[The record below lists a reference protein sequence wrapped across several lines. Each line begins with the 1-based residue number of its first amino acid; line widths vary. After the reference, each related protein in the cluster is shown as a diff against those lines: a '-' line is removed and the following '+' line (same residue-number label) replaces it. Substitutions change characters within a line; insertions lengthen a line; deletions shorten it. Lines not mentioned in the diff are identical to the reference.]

1 MYNYQ
6 NLGRLKLQIQK
17 NFANFLFAQ
26 FKNKKRNTET
36 FSESSNFREF
46 RYEFRY
52 LSIGS
57 GKEKTRRPKIS
68 LQSFQIRETLWIYL
82 MLPSRDE

>member
-17 NFANFLFAQ
+17 NFANFLFPQ

-36 FSESSNFREF
+36 FRESSNFREF

-57 GKEKTRRPKIS
+57 GKEKTRHPKIS